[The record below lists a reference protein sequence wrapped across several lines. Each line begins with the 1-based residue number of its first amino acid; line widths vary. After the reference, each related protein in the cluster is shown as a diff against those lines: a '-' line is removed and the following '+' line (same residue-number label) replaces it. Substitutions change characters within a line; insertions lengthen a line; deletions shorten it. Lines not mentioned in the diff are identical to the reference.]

1 MFALFRGV
9 VAVAVPAF
17 VISTMLNVGLTQ
29 KPSTILGYLRDWPFV
44 LRMVAANFIAV
55 PLVMILILRI
65 TSFSPVVQAGLLVFS
80 LGAGAPFLIKLTQMA
95 EHDVALG
102 AAVMML
108 LTLATIAYMPLVL
121 PRFLEGGGVDAGA
134 IAGTLL
140 RQMLLPI
147 VIGALVVEFLRGFAH
162 AIQPWVAKLS
172 NIALYVVIVATFIGY
187 FPSLVA
193 IIASGALLAALVFV
207 LAAFGL
213 GYVAGLGKDHLEDI
227 GALGTAQRNTAAGLI
242 VTMQN
247 FDDPRVLVVL
257 TLANTVG
264 LVLLI
269 FLARLLSRDNP
280 AHAATV

>member
-44 LRMVAANFIAV
+44 LRMLAANFIAV

-102 AAVMML
+102 AAVMVL